1 MIIEVNEKRKREGKR
16 KEENE
21 GRECVCMRERE

>member
-1 MIIEVNEKRKREGKR
+1 MIIEVNEKRKKEGKR

-21 GRECVCMRERE
+21 GRECV